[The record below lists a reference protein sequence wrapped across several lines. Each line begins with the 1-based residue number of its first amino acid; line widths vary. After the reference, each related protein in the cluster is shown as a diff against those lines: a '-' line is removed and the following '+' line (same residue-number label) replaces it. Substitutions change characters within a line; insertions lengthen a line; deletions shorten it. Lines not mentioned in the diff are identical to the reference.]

1 VRLFVALQISD
12 EIRSAVSELIR
23 ELRPLDD
30 SWKWTRTENLHVT
43 LKFLGEVAQDRV
55 PSLVEILRNVPAGF
69 PIPMKFQSLGFFPNG
84 RRPRVLWVGMAA
96 PQALPKLAKAIDESL
111 AKSGVAHEQ
120 REFSLHLTLARGKD
134 GKLSSKLREAIAK
147 QNSTVFGEMNAT
159 SFCLVESKLKSIGA
173 EYTTLES
180 FSGGPKS

>member
-1 VRLFVALQISD
+1 LPD
-12 EIRSAVSELIR
+12 
-23 ELRPLDD
+23 LDNVGNVFIAPD
-30 SWKWTRTENLHVT
+30 G
-43 LKFLGEVAQDRV
+43 FLAFQNAFQFEH
-55 PSLVEILRNVPAGF
+55 RNVF
-69 PIPMKFQSLGFFPNG
+69 PMKFQSLGFFPNG